1 MTGSPG
7 AGAGPAGV
15 PGPTGVPGSAGL
27 TAAGGRGTAIRVLI
41 ADDEPLIRA
50 GIRMILT
57 SDREIEVVAEA
68 ANGREAVDLA
78 RSHGVDVVLL
88 DIQMP
93 VMDGL
98 TALGELRRATPTAR
112 VIVLT
117 TFGERENVLRA
128 LEYGGAGFLLKD
140 TAPAE
145 LIRAVRAAAA
155 GDAYLSPG
163 ATRHVVDQLASGR
176 VAARGEEAR
185 ARVAGLSGRE
195 REVLALLGE
204 GLSNA
209 DAGRRLHMSEA
220 TVKTYVSRI
229 LAKLE
234 CENRVQAALLA
245 RDAGL

>member
-1 MTGSPG
+1 M
-7 AGAGPAGV
+7 AGQ
-15 PGPTGVPGSAGL
+15 S
-27 TAAGGRGTAIRVLI
+27 IRVVI

-57 SDREIEVVAEA
+57 SDPEIEVVGEA
-68 ANGREAVDLA
+68 ADGRAAVEAA
-78 RSHGVDVVLL
+78 RTHAADVVLL

-93 VMDGL
+93 VLDGL
-98 TALGELRRATPTAR
+98 SALPELRRAAPRAR

-128 LEYGGAGFLLKD
+128 LEHGGAGFLLKD

-155 GDAYLSPG
+155 GDAYLSPA
-163 ATRHVVDQLASGR
+163 ATRHVVERLATGR
-176 VAARGEEAR
+176 EAVRAEQARG
-185 ARVAGLSGRE
+185 RVAGLSEKE
-195 REVLALLGE
+195 RDVLSLLGE

-209 DAGRRLHMSEA
+209 DAGKRLHMSEA

-229 LAKLE
+229 LAKLD

>member
-1 MTGSPG
+1 MTGP
-7 AGAGPAGV
+7 
-15 PGPTGVPGSAGL
+15 
-27 TAAGGRGTAIRVLI
+27 RIRVVI

-57 SDREIEVVAEA
+57 SDAAIDVVAEA
-68 ANGREAVDLA
+68 TNGREAVELA
-78 RSHGVDVVLL
+78 RCHAVDVVLL

-93 VMDGL
+93 EMDGL
-98 TALGELRRATPTAR
+98 SALAELRRAVPAAR

-128 LEYGGAGFLLKD
+128 LEHGGAGFLLKD

-163 ATRHVVDQLASGR
+163 ATRHVVDQLATGR
-176 VAARGEEAR
+176 AAARAEEAR
-185 ARVAGLSGRE
+185 RRVGVLSE
-195 REVLALLGE
+195 REHDVLALLGE

-209 DAGRRLHMSEA
+209 DAGKRLHMSEA

-229 LAKLE
+229 LAKLD

>member
-1 MTGSPG
+1 MTGP
-7 AGAGPAGV
+7 
-15 PGPTGVPGSAGL
+15 
-27 TAAGGRGTAIRVLI
+27 RIRVVI

-57 SDREIEVVAEA
+57 SDAAIEVVAEA
-68 ANGREAVDLA
+68 TNGREAVELA

-93 VMDGL
+93 EMDGL
-98 TALGELRRATPTAR
+98 AALAELRRTVPAAR
-112 VIVLT
+112 VIILT

-128 LEYGGAGFLLKD
+128 LEHGGAGFLLKD

-163 ATRHVVDQLASGR
+163 ATRHVVDQLATGR
-176 VAARGEEAR
+176 AAARAEEAR
-185 ARVAGLSGRE
+185 RRVGVLSERE

-209 DAGRRLHMSEA
+209 DAGKRIHMSEA

-229 LAKLE
+229 LAKLD

>member
-1 MTGSPG
+1 MT
-7 AGAGPAGV
+7 AKV
-15 PGPTGVPGSAGL
+15 
-27 TAAGGRGTAIRVLI
+27 IRVVI

-57 SDREIEVVAEA
+57 SAPDIEVVAEA

-78 RSHGVDVVLL
+78 RAHMPDVMLL

-98 TALGELRRATPTAR
+98 TALGELGRSVPEVRAL
-112 VIVLT
+112 ILT
-117 TFGERENVLRA
+117 TFGEKENVLRA
-128 LEYGGAGFLLKD
+128 LGSGGAGFLLKD
-140 TAPAE
+140 TAPGE
-145 LIRAVRAAAA
+145 LIGAVRAAAA

-176 VAARGEEAR
+176 GAARGEEAR
-185 ARVAGLSGRE
+185 RRVSELSERE
-195 REVLALLGE
+195 RGVLALLGE

-229 LAKLE
+229 LSKLG

>member
-1 MTGSPG
+1 M
-7 AGAGPAGV
+7 AGPH
-15 PGPTGVPGSAGL
+15 
-27 TAAGGRGTAIRVLI
+27 IRVVI

-57 SDREIEVVAEA
+57 SDPGIEVVAEA
-68 ANGREAVDLA
+68 RDGREVVELA
-78 RSHGVDVVLL
+78 RLHAADVVLL

-93 VMDGL
+93 VVDGL
-98 TALGELRRATPTAR
+98 SALPELRRAAPSAR

-117 TFGERENVLRA
+117 TFGERENVLRS
-128 LEYGGAGFLLKD
+128 LEHGGAGFLLKD

-155 GDAYLSPG
+155 GDAYLSPA

-176 VAARGEEAR
+176 AAARTEEAR
-185 ARVAGLSGRE
+185 ARVDALSPKE

-209 DAGRRLHMSEA
+209 DAGKRLHMSEG

-229 LAKLE
+229 LAKLD

>member
-1 MTGSPG
+1 M
-7 AGAGPAGV
+7 AGQP
-15 PGPTGVPGSAGL
+15 
-27 TAAGGRGTAIRVLI
+27 IRVVI

-57 SDREIEVVAEA
+57 SDPEIEVVGEA
-68 ANGREAVDLA
+68 ADGRQAVEAA
-78 RSHGVDVVLL
+78 RAHAADVVLL

-93 VMDGL
+93 VLDGL
-98 TALGELRRATPTAR
+98 SALPELRRTAPKAR

-128 LEYGGAGFLLKD
+128 LEHGGAGFLLKD

-155 GDAYLSPG
+155 GDAYLSPA
-163 ATRHVVDQLASGR
+163 ATRHVVERLATGR
-176 VAARGEEAR
+176 EAARAEQAR
-185 ARVAGLSGRE
+185 GRVAGLSEKE
-195 REVLALLGE
+195 RDVLALLGE

-209 DAGRRLHMSEA
+209 DAGKRLHMSEA

-229 LAKLE
+229 LAKLD

>member
-1 MTGSPG
+1 M
-7 AGAGPAGV
+7 
-15 PGPTGVPGSAGL
+15 
-27 TAAGGRGTAIRVLI
+27 IRVVI

-57 SDREIEVVAEA
+57 SAADIEVVAEA
-68 ANGREAVDLA
+68 GNGREAVELA
-78 RSHGVDVVLL
+78 RSHAPDVVLL

-98 TALGELRRATPTAR
+98 TALDELGRALPAVR
-112 VIVLT
+112 ALILT
-117 TFGERENVLRA
+117 TFGEKENVLRA
-128 LEYGGAGFLLKD
+128 LGQGSAGFLLKD
-140 TAPAE
+140 SAPGE
-145 LIRAVRAAAA
+145 LIGAVRAAAA
-155 GDAYLSPG
+155 GDAYLSPA

-176 VAARGEEAR
+176 GAARGEEAR
-185 ARVAGLSGRE
+185 RRVGALSERE
-195 REVLALLGE
+195 RGVLALLGE

-229 LAKLE
+229 LAKLD

>member
-1 MTGSPG
+1 MT
-7 AGAGPAGV
+7 AKV
-15 PGPTGVPGSAGL
+15 
-27 TAAGGRGTAIRVLI
+27 IRVVI

-57 SDREIEVVAEA
+57 SAPDVEVVAEA
-68 ANGREAVDLA
+68 GNGHEAVEQA
-78 RSHGVDVVLL
+78 RVHTPDVVLL

-98 TALGELRRATPTAR
+98 SALGELRRAVPDVRAL
-112 VIVLT
+112 VLT
-117 TFGERENVLRA
+117 TFGEKENVLRA
-128 LEYGGAGFLLKD
+128 LGEGSAGFLLKD
-140 TAPAE
+140 SAPGE
-145 LIRAVRAAAA
+145 LIGAVRAAAA

-176 VAARGEEAR
+176 AVARGEEAR
-185 ARVAGLSGRE
+185 RRIAGLSERE
-195 REVLALLGE
+195 RGVLALLGE

-229 LAKLE
+229 LAKLG

>member
-1 MTGSPG
+1 MTGAP
-7 AGAGPAGV
+7 
-15 PGPTGVPGSAGL
+15 
-27 TAAGGRGTAIRVLI
+27 IRVVI

-57 SDREIEVVAEA
+57 SDRQIEVVAEA
-68 ANGREAVDLA
+68 SNGREAIELVRA
-78 RSHGVDVVLL
+78 HGADVVLL

-98 TALGELRRATPTAR
+98 TAMAELRRAVPSAR
-112 VIVLT
+112 VVILT
-117 TFGERENVLRA
+117 TFGERDNVLRA
-128 LEYGGAGFLLKD
+128 LESGGAGFLLKD

-145 LIRAVRAAAA
+145 LIGAVRAAAV
-155 GDAYLSPG
+155 GDAYLSPA

-176 VAARGEEAR
+176 SMARNEQAR
-185 ARVAGLSGRE
+185 TLVSQLSTRE
-195 REVLALLGE
+195 LDVLSLLGE

-245 RDAGL
+245 RDAGLGG

>member
-1 MTGSPG
+1 MTTR
-7 AGAGPAGV
+7 V
-15 PGPTGVPGSAGL
+15 
-27 TAAGGRGTAIRVLI
+27 IRVVI

-57 SDREIEVVAEA
+57 SAADIEVVAEA
-68 ANGREAVDLA
+68 ANGREAVELA
-78 RSHGVDVVLL
+78 RAHGPDVVLL

-98 TALGELRRATPTAR
+98 TALAELGRAVPEVRAL
-112 VIVLT
+112 ILT

-128 LEYGGAGFLLKD
+128 LSGGGAGFLLKD
-140 TAPAE
+140 SAPGE
-145 LIRAVRAAAA
+145 LIGAVRAAAA
-155 GDAYLSPG
+155 GDAYLSPA

-176 VAARGEEAR
+176 TAARDEEAR
-185 ARVAGLSGRE
+185 RLVAELSERE
-195 REVLALLGE
+195 RGVLALLGE

-229 LAKLE
+229 LAKLK

>member
-1 MTGSPG
+1 M
-7 AGAGPAGV
+7 AGQP
-15 PGPTGVPGSAGL
+15 
-27 TAAGGRGTAIRVLI
+27 IRVVI

-50 GIRMILT
+50 GIRMILI
-57 SDREIEVVAEA
+57 SDPEIEVVGEA
-68 ANGREAVDLA
+68 ANGREAIEAA
-78 RSHGVDVVLL
+78 RAHAADVVLL

-93 VMDGL
+93 VLDGL
-98 TALGELRRATPTAR
+98 SAMPELRRAAPAAR

-128 LEYGGAGFLLKD
+128 LEHGGAGFLLKD

-145 LIRAVRAAAA
+145 LIGAVRAAAA
-155 GDAYLSPG
+155 GDAYLSPA
-163 ATRHVVDQLASGR
+163 ATRHVVERLATGREAARSEQARVR
-176 VAARGEEAR
+176 VAA
-185 ARVAGLSGRE
+185 LSEKE
-195 REVLALLGE
+195 RDVLALLGE

-209 DAGRRLHMSEA
+209 DAGKRLHMSEA

-229 LAKLE
+229 LAKLD

>member
-1 MTGSPG
+1 M
-7 AGAGPAGV
+7 AGQP
-15 PGPTGVPGSAGL
+15 
-27 TAAGGRGTAIRVLI
+27 IRVVI

-57 SDREIEVVAEA
+57 SDPEIEVVGEA
-68 ANGREAVDLA
+68 ADGRQAVEAA
-78 RSHGVDVVLL
+78 RAHAADVVLL

-93 VMDGL
+93 VLDGL
-98 TALGELRRATPTAR
+98 SALPELRRTAPQAR

-128 LEYGGAGFLLKD
+128 LEHGGAGFLLKD

-155 GDAYLSPG
+155 GDAYLSPA
-163 ATRHVVDQLASGR
+163 ATRHVVERLATGR
-176 VAARGEEAR
+176 EAARAEQAR
-185 ARVAGLSGRE
+185 GRVAGLSDKE
-195 REVLALLGE
+195 RDVLALLGE

-209 DAGRRLHMSEA
+209 DAGKRLHMSEA

-229 LAKLE
+229 LAKLD

>member
-1 MTGSPG
+1 M
-7 AGAGPAGV
+7 AGQP
-15 PGPTGVPGSAGL
+15 
-27 TAAGGRGTAIRVLI
+27 IRVVI

-50 GIRMILT
+50 GIRMILI
-57 SDREIEVVAEA
+57 SDPEIEVVAEA
-68 ANGREAVDLA
+68 ADGREAVETA
-78 RSHGVDVVLL
+78 RAYAADVVLL

-93 VMDGL
+93 VLDGL
-98 TALGELRRATPTAR
+98 SALPELRRAAPAAR

-128 LEYGGAGFLLKD
+128 LEHGGAGFLLKD

-155 GDAYLSPG
+155 GDAYLSPA
-163 ATRHVVDQLASGR
+163 ATRHVVERLSSGR
-176 VAARGEEAR
+176 EAVRAEQAR
-185 ARVAGLSGRE
+185 ARVAALSEKE
-195 REVLALLGE
+195 RDVLALLGE

-209 DAGRRLHMSEA
+209 DAGKRLHMSEA

-229 LAKLE
+229 LSKLH

>member
-1 MTGSPG
+1 M
-7 AGAGPAGV
+7 AGQP
-15 PGPTGVPGSAGL
+15 
-27 TAAGGRGTAIRVLI
+27 IRVVI

-50 GIRMILT
+50 GIRMILI
-57 SDREIEVVAEA
+57 SDPEIEVVGEA
-68 ANGREAVDLA
+68 ADGRAAVEAA
-78 RSHGVDVVLL
+78 RAHAADVVLL

-93 VMDGL
+93 VLDGL
-98 TALGELRRATPTAR
+98 SALPELRRAAPAAR

-128 LEYGGAGFLLKD
+128 LEHGGAGFLLKD

-155 GDAYLSPG
+155 GDAYLSPA
-163 ATRHVVDQLASGR
+163 ATRHVVERLATGR
-176 VAARGEEAR
+176 EAARAEEAR
-185 ARVAGLSGRE
+185 ARVAALSEKE
-195 REVLALLGE
+195 RDVLALLGE

-209 DAGRRLHMSEA
+209 DAGKRLHMSEA

-229 LAKLE
+229 LAKLD

>member
-1 MTGSPG
+1 MT
-7 AGAGPAGV
+7 AEV
-15 PGPTGVPGSAGL
+15 
-27 TAAGGRGTAIRVLI
+27 IRVVI

-57 SDREIEVVAEA
+57 SAPDIEVVAEA
-68 ANGREAVDLA
+68 ANGREAVELA
-78 RSHGVDVVLL
+78 RSHAPDVVLL

-98 TALGELRRATPTAR
+98 TALGELVRAVPQAR
-112 VIVLT
+112 ALILT
-117 TFGERENVLRA
+117 TFGEKENVLRA
-128 LEYGGAGFLLKD
+128 LGQGGAGFLLKD
-140 TAPAE
+140 SAPGE
-145 LIRAVRAAAA
+145 LIGAVRAAAA

-163 ATRHVVDQLASGR
+163 ATRHVVDQLASGK
-176 VAARGEEAR
+176 AAVRGEEAR
-185 ARVAGLSGRE
+185 RQVAELSERE
-195 REVLALLGE
+195 RGVLALLGE

-229 LAKLE
+229 LAKLG

>member
-1 MTGSPG
+1 MTGQ
-7 AGAGPAGV
+7 
-15 PGPTGVPGSAGL
+15 L
-27 TAAGGRGTAIRVLI
+27 IRVVI

-57 SDREIEVVAEA
+57 SDPSIEVVAEA
-68 ANGREAVDLA
+68 ANGREAVELVRA
-78 RSHGVDVVLL
+78 HAADVVLL

-98 TALGELRRATPTAR
+98 TALAELRTAAPAVR

-117 TFGERENVLRA
+117 TFGERENVLRT
-128 LEYGGAGFLLKD
+128 LEQGGAGFLLKD

-145 LIRAVRAAAA
+145 LIQAVRAAAA

-163 ATRHVVDQLASGR
+163 ATRHVVDQLTLGR
-176 VAARGEEAR
+176 TAVRGEEAR
-185 ARVAGLSGRE
+185 QRVAALSGRE

-229 LAKLE
+229 LAKLG

-245 RDAGL
+245 RDAGQ